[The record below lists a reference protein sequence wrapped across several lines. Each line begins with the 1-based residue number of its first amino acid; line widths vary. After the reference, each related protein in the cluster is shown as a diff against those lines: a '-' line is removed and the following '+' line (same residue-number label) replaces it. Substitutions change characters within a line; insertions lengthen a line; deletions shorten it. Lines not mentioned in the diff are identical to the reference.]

1 MKTIIKMKKIFFLL
15 LTLCLAW
22 SAYAQETAIKEAE
35 TAYTKEDYKK
45 AIQLYESILKSNGES
60 SEIYYNLGNAY
71 YKAEKIAPAILNYE
85 RALLLDP
92 GDADI
97 RFNLQMARQ
106 KSVDKIEPVGD
117 FFIYRWFDTIQNMG
131 SADSWAQLGIVCF
144 ILFIGCLILFF
155 FSKWVHLK
163 KIGFYI
169 GILLLVMVI
178 FANIFGMHQKNE
190 LVNRTGAIIFVP
202 TVTIKSSPDT
212 SGTDLF
218 VLHEGTRV
226 SVKSTL
232 GEWSEI
238 VLEDGSV
245 GWIPSKDL
253 EVI

>member
-163 KIGFYI
+163 KIGFYV